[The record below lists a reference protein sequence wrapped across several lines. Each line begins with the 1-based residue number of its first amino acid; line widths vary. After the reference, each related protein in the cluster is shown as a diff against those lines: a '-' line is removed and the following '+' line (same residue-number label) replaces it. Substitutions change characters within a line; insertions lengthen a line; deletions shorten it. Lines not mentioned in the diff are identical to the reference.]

1 MSPILIRRHQ
11 HRRRMRLLPRLFTT
25 ALPMTIITICF
36 IQAISAFS
44 PHRNNRQHHPAQPL
58 SMLAT
63 TTTPPP
69 PPPLPN
75 FCADCGSSD
84 MELKIPPGDERLR
97 ACCNACGRIE
107 YSNPKIVV
115 SCVIFATSDINSS
128 SSIQCLLAQRAIE
141 PAKGLWGIPQGFM
154 EHGETSRQAAVRE
167 VYEETG
173 VILSVDEL
181 SLRGVYNVPGSVQIL
196 YQATIPGGVDVLEQ
210 QLKDATS
217 TIEST
222 QVKLFPLNEL
232 PRDEICFST
241 VHWALDHCIE
251 LIHDNDDV
259 KTKVHQKYKLYN
271 VDLDE
276 WVETEEVDAFP

>member
-1 MSPILIRRHQ
+1 M
-11 HRRRMRLLPRLFTT
+11 
-25 ALPMTIITICF
+25 IIVTICF
-36 IQAISAFS
+36 IQSIGAFS
-44 PHRNNRQHHPAQPL
+44 PHHNNVFPQSLQRTSSNNRQHHQAQPL

-63 TTTPPP
+63 TTTTTP

-115 SCVIFATSDINSS
+115 SCVIFATSTLEENDNDNN

-173 VILSVDEL
+173 VVLSVDEL

-196 YQATIPGGVDVLEQ
+196 YQATIPGGVNKLEQ

-232 PRDEICFST
+232 VPRDEICFST

-271 VDLDE
+271 AELDE